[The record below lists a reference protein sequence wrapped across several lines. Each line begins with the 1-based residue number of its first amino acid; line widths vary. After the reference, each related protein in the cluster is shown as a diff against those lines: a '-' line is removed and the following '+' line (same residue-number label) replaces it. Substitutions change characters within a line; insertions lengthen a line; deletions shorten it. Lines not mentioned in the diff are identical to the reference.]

1 MNTVTLQ
8 IPDYLFEK
16 LRDFTKKE
24 KITIDQFITSAIAE
38 KMSAFA
44 TQDYLEKRAA
54 NANKKKFLNALSS
67 IPDIEPEEYDKL

>member
-8 IPDYLFEK
+8 IPDYLFDK
-16 LRDFTKKE
+16 LRDFTRKE

-44 TQDYLEKRAA
+44 TKDYLEMRAA
-54 NANKKKFLNALSS
+54 RANKKKFLDALSS